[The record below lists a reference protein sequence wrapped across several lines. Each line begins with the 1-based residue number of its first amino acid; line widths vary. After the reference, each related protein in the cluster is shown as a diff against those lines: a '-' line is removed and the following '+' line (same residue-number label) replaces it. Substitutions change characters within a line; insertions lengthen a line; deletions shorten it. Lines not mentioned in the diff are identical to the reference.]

1 MESHKTTTT
10 TFMRPLD
17 EILELLETTRPD
29 TTDVVR
35 LRVSPDRRVRN
46 EPPPGG
52 HERRKS
58 K

>member
-1 MESHKTTTT
+1 MNPQETTPT

-29 TTDVVR
+29 NEPVR
-35 LRVSPDRRVRN
+35 LRVKPDRRVRN

-52 HERRKS
+52 IERRS
-58 K
+58 TI